1 MLGLCHATTVVAV
14 GNLGNNLQE
23 ILSNQN
29 ASIPIHG
36 MQPPRQRLQAT
47 CNAVAEGR
55 GDTPGSTSE
64 FVTMLTATS
73 HLASSSLV
81 VRLTT
86 LLLLFASWATPARA
100 QPPPIGFTHVL
111 YFVQEPRQDLQA
123 ALRKQPPIEDGSL
136 EIVDAFPDSISRPVV
151 LARVIDDVAESAPPP
166 SVEIL
171 QLMGKGISKEQARD
185 LQSAARAL
193 ALTFV
198 HPEATAVVSLDRADR
213 IVADLAAST
222 GAMVYD
228 VESRYLYSSARW
240 REERLGAGTERAANA
255 LRQIAVHSY
264 KDGEHVRSV
273 SVGMAKFG
281 LPDLVIQEMTWGLST
296 PMGLIMV
303 GIAQRMIEGQQPT
316 RDGQL
321 ELDLQEV
328 LNPEV
333 REYLSR
339 DVFDNATRRAML
351 KLVPAPMEEGDAD
364 NALLAIDFGAF
375 PGPDEFA
382 RQSAASAAM
391 FGWSDAVKSI
401 DHDAE
406 LLAASEKARA
416 ALPALRAE
424 FAKGLDPGAYIQ
436 VKLPFEV
443 PAGGREW
450 MWVEVHKW
458 SGDQVEGMLLN
469 EPFDIPTLSS
479 GQIVEGRTQDIFD
492 YIRVWPDGR
501 QEGNATGL
509 VIERMQGATREGGG
523 E

>member
-1 MLGLCHATTVVAV
+1 MH
-14 GNLGNNLQE
+14 
-23 ILSNQN
+23 
-29 ASIPIHG
+29 
-36 MQPPRQRLQAT
+36 
-47 CNAVAEGR
+47 
-55 GDTPGSTSE
+55 
-64 FVTMLTATS
+64 TATR
-73 HLASSSLV
+73 HLGIDTLV

-86 LLLLFASWATPARA
+86 LLLLLAPCATPARA
-100 QPPPIGFTHVL
+100 QQPPIGFAYVL

-123 ALRKQPPIEDGSL
+123 ALRKQQPIEDGSL
-136 EIVDAFPDSISRPVV
+136 ALVDAFPDPVSRPVV
-151 LARVIDDVAESAPPP
+151 HARVIDDVAESVPPP

-171 QLMGKGISKEQARD
+171 QRMGKGISKEQARG

-198 HPEATAVVSLDRADR
+198 HPAATAVASLDRADR
-213 IVADLAAST
+213 IVADLAESA

-281 LPDLVIQEMTWGLST
+281 LPDLVIQEMTWGLN
-296 PMGLIMV
+296 PRLGHIMV

-316 RDGQL
+316 REGQL
-321 ELDLQEV
+321 ELKLQEI

-333 REYLSR
+333 REYLTR
-339 DVFDNATRRAML
+339 DGFDNATRRATF
-351 KLVPAPMEEGDAD
+351 KLVPAPPEEGDAD

-382 RQSAASAAM
+382 RQSAASDAM
-391 FGWSDAVKSI
+391 FGWSDAVKRI

-416 ALPALRAE
+416 ALPSLRAE
-424 FAKGLDPGAYIQ
+424 FAQGLEPGAYIQ

-443 PAGGREW
+443 PTGGREW

-458 SGDQVEGMLLN
+458 SGDHVEGMLLN

-509 VIERMQGATREGGG
+509 IIERMQGATREGGG